1 MAVPLIQIGQCG
13 NQVGQAF
20 YHTMFSEGQKASP
33 AHQALLSQFF
43 SEGYKA
49 KAMLVDMEPKV
60 VARCLQRRDAW
71 SYNKNFSV
79 VREEGSGNN
88 WAYGCYVHGPRIR
101 EEMTEVLR
109 SMAEG

>member
-20 YHTMFSEGQKASP
+20 YSTMFEEASKASP
-33 AHQALLSQFF
+33 AHQALMEQFF
-43 SEGYKA
+43 TDGKKA

-60 VARCLQRRDAW
+60 VGRCLQRKAMWD
-71 SYNKNFSV
+71 YNPNWTV

-88 WAYGCYVHGPRIR
+88 WAYGRYVHGPKIR
-101 EEMTEVLR
+101 EELI
-109 SMAEG
+109 